1 MTALGAAWVRTA
13 NVSGRQYLSVVETQP
28 NGSIKVLQ
36 SFGQHNIENWLKA
49 NQYATSYNN
58 LRELRQQAPT
68 TDVNALLKAALAT
81 FGVILGAAII
91 EELFKD

>member
-1 MTALGAAWVRTA
+1 MLGAAWVRTV
-13 NVSGRQYLSVVETQP
+13 NVSGKRYLSVVETQP

-36 SFGQHNIENWLKA
+36 SFGQHSIENWLKA

-58 LRELRQQAPT
+58 LRDLRQQAPT
-68 TDVNALLKAALAT
+68 TDGNTLLKAALAI